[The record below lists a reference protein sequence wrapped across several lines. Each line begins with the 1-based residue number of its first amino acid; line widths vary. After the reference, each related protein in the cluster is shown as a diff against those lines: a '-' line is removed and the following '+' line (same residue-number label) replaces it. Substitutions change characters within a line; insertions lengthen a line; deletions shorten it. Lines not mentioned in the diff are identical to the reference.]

1 MKGHSVANEI
11 ELSTVTQDRKFS
23 VESRCVIMYQN
34 NQVLFVALMT
44 YILEQHIMREINK
57 ATIK

>member
-11 ELSTVTQDRKFS
+11 EQSTVTQDRKFS
-23 VESRCVIMYQN
+23 LESRCVIMYQN
-34 NQVLFVALMT
+34 DQVLFVALMT